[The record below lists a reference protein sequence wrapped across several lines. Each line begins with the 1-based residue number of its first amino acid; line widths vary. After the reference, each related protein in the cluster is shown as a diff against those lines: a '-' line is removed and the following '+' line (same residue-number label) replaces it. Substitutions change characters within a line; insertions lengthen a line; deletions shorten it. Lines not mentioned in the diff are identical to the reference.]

1 MHTVCK
7 YSIGELDSC
16 AQMLSHI
23 AYHHLKRA
31 LKTPPRPPASRVDFD
46 DTAEK
51 LRNKLLRRFAVSEP
65 ISNKDGF

>member
-1 MHTVCK
+1 
-7 YSIGELDSC
+7 
-16 AQMLSHI
+16 MLSHI

-46 DTAEK
+46 GTAEK
-51 LRNKLLRRFAVSEP
+51 LRNKPLRRFAISEP